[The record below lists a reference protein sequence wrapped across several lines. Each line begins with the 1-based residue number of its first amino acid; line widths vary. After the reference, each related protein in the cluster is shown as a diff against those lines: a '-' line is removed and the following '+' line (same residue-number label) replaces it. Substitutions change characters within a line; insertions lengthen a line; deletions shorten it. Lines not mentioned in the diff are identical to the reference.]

1 MKELLNTLT
10 QHALISKAI
19 AIVLLL
25 LLSGGLLY
33 APKLMVQL
41 LRYSLVILN
50 LAVVVG
56 IVVSFI
62 RNRQRR

>member
-33 APKLMVQL
+33 APELMVQL

>member
-50 LAVVVG
+50 LAVVAG
-56 IVVSFI
+56 IVVSSI

>member
-1 MKELLNTLT
+1 MKKVLNALT

-19 AIVLLL
+19 AVVLLL

-33 APKLMVQL
+33 APELMVQL

-50 LAVVVG
+50 LAVAAG
-56 IVVSFI
+56 IVVSSI
-62 RNRQRR
+62 RSRHQR